1 MKKIFWGLFLLILA
15 GCQSSSPVEAF
26 DVGENCPHVCWLGI
40 NPSATTAIEAIAI
53 INKSNQIRQESII
66 EDKTG
71 VRAEWF
77 AGTSFP
83 NRIGIYFKNDLV
95 KQIYVSHIHPL
106 SVGDLVEFLG
116 EPDEIGI
123 NINKVSDAV
132 YADYILFYSSR
143 QSAIFAST
151 INNNGPDPTDG
162 IDVLILTDELNRED
176 SPKWLIEK
184 YQIRQPWLGFGH
196 LKDYFSG
203 QDIPN
208 LGSWAVDPESP

>member
-15 GCQSSSPVEAF
+15 SCKSSSPIEAF

-40 NPSATTAIEAIAI
+40 NPGVTTATEATAI
-53 INKSNQIRQESII
+53 INKSNQVRQKSII

-71 VRAEWF
+71 IQAEWF

-83 NRIGIYFKNDLV
+83 NRIGIYFENDLV
-95 KQIYVSHIHPL
+95 KQIYVSNVHPL
-106 SVGDLVEFLG
+106 SVGDLIEFLG

-123 NINKVSDAV
+123 NINKVSDAT
-132 YADYILFYSSR
+132 YAEYILFYSSQ

-151 INNNGPDPTDG
+151 INNNGPNATDG
-162 IDVLILTDELNRED
+162 IYILILTDELNRQE
-176 SPKWLIEK
+176 SPKRFIEK

-196 LKDYFSG
+196 LKDYFPG
-203 QDIPN
+203 QDIPL
-208 LGSWAVDPESP
+208 LGSSAVGPTPP